1 MMTVSSLSI
10 QAGWRNAHVSTRLP
24 RLPLRIP
31 LFRLLGP
38 AFAVSIGYV
47 DPGNFATDL
56 GAGTFGY
63 RLLWVVGLANVVA
76 IVLQLAVSDLTLA
89 SGEEF
94 GALIARRW
102 KRYSCVAWLTFQGAA
117 IATDLAEFSGIVLGT
132 QLLFRWSLVE
142 SVAAGLLIV
151 ASVMLATGKRTKVFE
166 YAMIVALGAIC
177 IACIYQIPFVHPAW
191 HAVVFGALIPH
202 LPNTQALVMAVGIIG
217 ATVMPHNLFL
227 HSALVRRSM
236 GSGGPPTTANP
247 SHRRFFRS
255 ETLVAL
261 NVAAVVNAAILIVGA
276 AVNSGGS
283 FHHAFA
289 VLQPLGGIL
298 GTAFGGALLLS
309 GIAASLTA
317 TVSGD
322 YIFRSLAPLRVTP
335 VVRRAVTILPA
346 AAVIAAGVSIPGI
359 LVWSQVVLALI
370 LPLALVPLVVLLREH
385 RRGALLTALASLLCV
400 TFDVVMIVQLLH
412 SS

>member
-1 MMTVSSLSI
+1 
-10 QAGWRNAHVSTRLP
+10 
-24 RLPLRIP
+24 
-31 LFRLLGP
+31 
-38 AFAVSIGYV
+38 
-47 DPGNFATDL
+47 
-56 GAGTFGY
+56 
-63 RLLWVVGLANVVA
+63 
-76 IVLQLAVSDLTLA
+76 
-89 SGEEF
+89 
-94 GALIARRW
+94 
-102 KRYSCVAWLTFQGAA
+102 
-117 IATDLAEFSGIVLGT
+117 
-132 QLLFRWSLVE
+132 
-142 SVAAGLLIV
+142 
-151 ASVMLATGKRTKVFE
+151 
-166 YAMIVALGAIC
+166 
-177 IACIYQIPFVHPAW
+177 
-191 HAVVFGALIPH
+191 VFGALIPH

-261 NVAAVVNAAILIVGA
+261 NVAAVVNTAILIVGA

-283 FHHAFA
+283 FQHAIA
-289 VLQPLGGIL
+289 LLRPYGGIL

-370 LPLALVPLVVLLREH
+370 LPLALVPLVLLLREH